1 MVDFRGFDTFGEITV
16 LGIAAIGALCLMDGM
31 RVHGTTMTQGLTY
44 RFNPSPLMF
53 RITASWV
60 LPLAL
65 VVSVYIFMRGHNYP
79 GGGFIAGLITSMALI
94 IQYIALGQ
102 DQTEQLLK
110 AKSGRLYEVWIGSG
124 LTIAGLTGVA
134 AWFWLRPFLTSAHVY
149 VELPIL
155 GKLHLASA
163 ASFDLGVYITV
174 VGATMLLISVL
185 GDSRHSSM
193 AGPVVPHREESS

>member
-1 MVDFRGFDTFGEITV
+1 
-16 LGIAAIGALCLMDGM
+16 
-31 RVHGTTMTQGLTY
+31 
-44 RFNPSPLMF
+44 
-53 RITASWV
+53 
-60 LPLAL
+60 
-65 VVSVYIFMRGHNYP
+65 
-79 GGGFIAGLITSMALI
+79 MALI

-102 DQTEQLLK
+102 DQAEQLLK
-110 AKSGRLYEVWIGSG
+110 AKFGRLYEVWIGTG
-124 LTIAGLTGVA
+124 LTIAGLTGIA

-163 ASFDLGVYITV
+163 ASFDLGVYIV

-193 AGPVVPHREESS
+193 SGPVPHREESS

>member
-1 MVDFRGFDTFGEITV
+1 
-16 LGIAAIGALCLMDGM
+16 M

-102 DQTEQLLK
+102 DQAEQMLK
-110 AKSGRLYEVWIGSG
+110 AQSGRLYEIWIGSG
-124 LTIAGLTGVA
+124 LTIAGLTGIA
-134 AWFWLRPFLTSAHVY
+134 AWFWARPFLTSAHVY
-149 VELPIL
+149 VELPVL

-193 AGPVVPHREESS
+193 SGPV